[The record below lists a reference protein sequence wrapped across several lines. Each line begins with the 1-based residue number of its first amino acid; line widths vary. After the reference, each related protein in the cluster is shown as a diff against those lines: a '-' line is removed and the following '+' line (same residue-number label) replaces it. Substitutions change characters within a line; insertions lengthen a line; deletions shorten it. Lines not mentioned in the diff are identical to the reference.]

1 MSERIAP
8 KSLLAVPGG
17 TYAMSKHRR
26 GILP

>member
-8 KSLLAVPGG
+8 KSLFAIP
-17 TYAMSKHRR
+17 TRAYAMSKHRR